1 MTPPSGLDDE
11 DLSDGEDRGLGD
23 SGTLLDKSSATRRE
37 VLDTLRWRL
46 EAEKSVKIGEEL
58 QFLVLE
64 QQHELS
70 QLRAQLHDSQ
80 QQALDVTTSGTTA
93 SGQNDAEL
101 VQLRKDLRQAKRDN
115 EALSRRTVAEEERAD
130 NLQRSV
136 QAVDQEKRIVEQVV
150 HVCTC
155 ALAMRATGGGWAPVG
170 TDQRPAESA
179 RDSKGSQER
188 RALSAKVDE
197 LLRQVT
203 DIKSERDSAEVKLKQ
218 SMSDA
223 NELEVCSCPAA
234 AAHVLSST
242 RR

>member
-101 VQLRKDLRQAKRDN
+101 VQLLRFQ
-115 EALSRRTVAEEERAD
+115 
-130 NLQRSV
+130 
-136 QAVDQEKRIVEQVV
+136 
-150 HVCTC
+150 
-155 ALAMRATGGGWAPVG
+155 
-170 TDQRPAESA
+170 
-179 RDSKGSQER
+179 
-188 RALSAKVDE
+188 
-197 LLRQVT
+197 
-203 DIKSERDSAEVKLKQ
+203 
-218 SMSDA
+218 
-223 NELEVCSCPAA
+223 
-234 AAHVLSST
+234 HVLEGDADAGRCS
-242 RR
+242 